1 MESKVYDVLGI
12 GFGPANLALAIALE
26 EGGWTDN
33 VVFLESRACASW
45 QPGMLLDGTDIQNNP
60 LRDLVTP
67 RNPLS
72 RYGFVNFL
80 HTQGRFFDYLNLG
93 LHFPLRKEFARYIEW
108 AASFFSRWVH
118 YGCTAAKI
126 AVDEDR
132 GIFKVCTTAGY
143 TYLARA
149 VVVAPGRTP
158 LIPEPFRSAMG
169 DYVFHLTH
177 YLPKVTGGLPL
188 NPRGNVCV
196 IGGSQSA
203 GEIVLDLYTRFPD
216 LQITNVMRGFGYQLK
231 DTSPFS
237 ERVYFPDFVD
247 YFFRCS
253 PKSKRSLTEN
263 LRRTNYSSADGD
275 VINRLYVT
283 LYEERLNGSCRVEIV
298 TNRTVTMARL
308 VDGLVELSM
317 TEVHQGGVERR
328 RFDRVILATG
338 FLDLGFGPG
347 KEPYPS
353 ILEPI
358 HDRLVMNDEG
368 FLQVNRDYSAS
379 AVGDRDS
386 LPPLYVNGLCESS
399 HGFGDSGSFSLLSLR
414 AAEISESLARR
425 LTAALH
431 VGRTVATRDA
441 VGPVRYPAVAANTA
455 APSVEAVSPPSMQ
468 PV

>member
-33 VVFLESRACASW
+33 VAFLESRACAAW

-108 AASFFSRWVH
+108 VASFFGRWVH
-118 YGCTAAKI
+118 YGCNAVEI

-132 GIFKVCTTAGY
+132 RLFKVSTTAGY
-143 TYLARA
+143 TYWTRA
-149 VVVAPGRTP
+149 LVVAPGRTP
-158 LIPEPFRSAMG
+158 LIPEQFRSAVG
-169 DYVFHLTH
+169 DQVFHLTR
-177 YLPKVTGGLPL
+177 YLPKMTGGVPL

-203 GEIVLDLYTRFPD
+203 GEIVLDLHTRFPD
-216 LQITNVMRGFGYQLK
+216 LQITNIMRGFGYQLK

-237 ERVYFPDFVD
+237 ERVYFPEFVD
-247 YFFRCS
+247 YFFNCS
-253 PKSKRSLTEN
+253 PKSKRSLTES
-263 LRRTNYSSADGD
+263 LRRTNYSSADAD
-275 VINRLYVT
+275 IINRLCVT
-283 LYEERLNGSCRVEIV
+283 LYEERLNGRCRIEVA
-298 TNRTVTMARL
+298 TNRAITMARL

-317 TEVHQGGVERR
+317 TEIHHDEVEQR

-338 FLDLGFGPG
+338 FLDLGVGPG

-353 ILEPI
+353 ILETI
-358 HDRLVMNDEG
+358 HDRLVMNDQG
-368 FLQVNRDYSAS
+368 FLHVNRDYSVS
-379 AVGDRDS
+379 AVDDRGD
-386 LPPLYVNGLCESS
+386 LPPLYVNGLCEPS

-414 AAEISESLARR
+414 AAEISESLAAR
-425 LTAALH
+425 LAAALH
-431 VGRTVATRDA
+431 VGRTAAARDA
-441 VGPVRYPAVAANTA
+441 VAPVHYPAVTANTA
-455 APSVEAVSPPSMQ
+455 APSVEAVSLPSMEAI
-468 PV
+468 

>member
-26 EGGWTDN
+26 ERGWTDN
-33 VVFLESRACASW
+33 VAFLESRTCAAW

-108 AASFFSRWVH
+108 VASFFSRWVH
-118 YGCTAAKI
+118 YGCTAVEI
-126 AVDEDR
+126 AVDEDK
-132 GIFKVCTTAGY
+132 GLFKVSTMAGY
-143 TYLARA
+143 YFARA
-149 VVVAPGRTP
+149 LVVAPGRTP
-158 LIPEPFRSAMG
+158 LIPEPFRSAVG
-169 DYVFHLTH
+169 DQVFHLTH
-177 YLPKVTGGLPL
+177 YLPKMTGGVPL
-188 NPRGNVCV
+188 NSRGHVCV
-196 IGGSQSA
+196 VGGSQSA

-237 ERVYFPDFVD
+237 EQVYFPEFVD

-253 PKSKRSLTEN
+253 PKSRRSLTEN
-263 LRRTNYSSADGD
+263 LRRTNYSSADAD

-283 LYEERLNGSCRVEIV
+283 LYEERLNGCCRVEIAA
-298 TNRTVTMARL
+298 NRTITMARF

-317 TEVHQGGVERR
+317 AEVHHGEVERR

-338 FLDLGFGPG
+338 FRDLGFGPG

-358 HDRLVMNDEG
+358 HDRLSMNDEG
-368 FLQVNRDYSAS
+368 FLQVNRDYSVS
-379 AVGDRDS
+379 AVDDRGY

-399 HGFGDSGSFSLLSLR
+399 HGLGDSGSFSLLSLR
-414 AAEISESLARR
+414 AAEINDSLAAR
-425 LTAALH
+425 LTTTLH
-431 VGRTVATRDA
+431 AGRTVATRDA
-441 VGPVRYPAVAANTA
+441 LAPVRCPAITENIA
-455 APSVEAVSPPSMQ
+455 APSVEAVSLPSMEAI
-468 PV
+468 